1 MKYLRYGL
9 LFCTVLWFGCRPS
22 IDEKEL
28 AYTKIIE
35 RNKPKDGFPK
45 PVGYVN
51 DFDSIFSVTEKNKLQ
66 DKLQRYD
73 NLTYNRIILVTIPSY
88 YQYSSIDDFAKN
100 LGEQWDM
107 TKKEIDNTIFI
118 IVNLA
123 QKEVKI
129 ELGSTSENF
138 IQDSI
143 KEKITENLLQDALP
157 QNKLYDGFDKAINKL
172 IMARQKSTF

>member
-1 MKYLRYGL
+1 
-9 LFCTVLWFGCRPS
+9 
-22 IDEKEL
+22 
-28 AYTKIIE
+28 
-35 RNKPKDGFPK
+35 
-45 PVGYVN
+45 
-51 DFDSIFSVTEKNKLQ
+51 
-66 DKLQRYD
+66 
-73 NLTYNRIILVTIPSY
+73 
-88 YQYSSIDDFAKN
+88 
-100 LGEQWDM
+100 M

-129 ELGSTSENF
+129 EVGSTSENF